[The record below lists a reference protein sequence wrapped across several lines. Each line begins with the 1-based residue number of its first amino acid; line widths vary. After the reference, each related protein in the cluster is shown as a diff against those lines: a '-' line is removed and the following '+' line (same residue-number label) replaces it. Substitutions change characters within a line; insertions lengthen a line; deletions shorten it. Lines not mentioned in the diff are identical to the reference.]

1 MILILDFLVIINE
14 FKNLGI
20 SIITNLTPTVK
31 SMLYIFLMLDLTLSM
46 LFNEDDGLNIF
57 LTLVK
62 KILLYGFFIWVI
74 NEYTYIVKTV
84 IDGFVQLGNLASLG
98 VASKSLES
106 SPGMVFSLVMSKIT
120 PIFLSVSAGALAMDL
135 ALIESLPITLFLLGS
150 SLGIVAGLI
159 ALEIIIV
166 FIKFYLT
173 TALAFVLMPF
183 GVFSKT
189 RDIAT
194 KGLHSLLSQGI
205 EIMVAVIIVNFFN
218 KYIENFLI
226 LESIDGKSPIGII
239 NNLVV
244 VIFFFLLITRIPIIV
259 STLLTGSITNLSL
272 TDSGIRNASSNLT
285 RENVGKAGS
294 EIKGMAGKVYSAYK
308 KASGG

>member
-1 MILILDFLVIINE
+1 MIINE
-14 FKNLGI
+14 FKNLGV
-20 SIITNLTPTVK
+20 SIVNNLTPTVK

-46 LFNEDDGLNIF
+46 LFNEDDGLGIF
-57 LTLVK
+57 ITLVK
-62 KILLYGFFIWVI
+62 KVLLYGFFIWVVSQ
-74 NEYTYIVKTV
+74 YSYIIKTV
-84 IDGFVQLGNLASLG
+84 LDGFIQLGNLASIG

-106 SPGMVFSLVMSKIT
+106 SPGLVFSLVMSKIT

-135 ALIESLPITLFLLGS
+135 ALIESLPVTLFLLGS

-159 ALEIIIV
+159 ALEIIII

-189 RDIAT
+189 REIAT
-194 KGLHSLLSQGI
+194 KGLHSLLSQGV
-205 EIMVAVIIVNFFN
+205 EIMVAVIIINFFN
-218 KYIENFLI
+218 RYIENFLI
-226 LESIDGKSPIGII
+226 LESIDGKSPIGLI

-244 VIFFFLLITRIPIIV
+244 VIFFFLLITRIPVIV

-272 TDSGIRNASSNLT
+272 TDSGVKNASGNLT

-294 EIKGMAGKVYSAYK
+294 EIKNMAGKVYSAYK